1 MGMHIGLPTNT
12 SLLPYAAAAAAAA
25 NTTSTPTIVNTATNC
40 TIAPQCRRPD
50 GVQECGH
57 DMGLHIGLPTNTS
70 LLPSVAAAAAA
81 NAANTTSNP
90 TIANTATNCTI
101 APQYAKHYLG
111 LRIPNI
117 AFRLLIW
124 PLC

>member
-1 MGMHIGLPTNT
+1 MGMHIGLPTNA
-12 SLLPYAAAAAAAA
+12 SLLPSAAAAATVAAAA
-25 NTTSTPTIVNTATNC
+25 NTTST
-40 TIAPQCRRPD
+40 
-50 GVQECGH
+50 
-57 DMGLHIGLPTNTS
+57 L
-70 LLPSVAAAAAA
+70 
-81 NAANTTSNP
+81 

-101 APQYAKHYLG
+101 APQYAKHSLG

>member
-1 MGMHIGLPTNT
+1 MGMHIGLPTNA
-12 SLLPYAAAAAAAA
+12 SLLPSAAAAAAAAA
-25 NTTSTPTIVNTATNC
+25 NTT
-40 TIAPQCRRPD
+40 
-50 GVQECGH
+50 
-57 DMGLHIGLPTNTS
+57 
-70 LLPSVAAAAAA
+70 
-81 NAANTTSNP
+81 TTP

-101 APQYAKHYLG
+101 APQYAKHSLG